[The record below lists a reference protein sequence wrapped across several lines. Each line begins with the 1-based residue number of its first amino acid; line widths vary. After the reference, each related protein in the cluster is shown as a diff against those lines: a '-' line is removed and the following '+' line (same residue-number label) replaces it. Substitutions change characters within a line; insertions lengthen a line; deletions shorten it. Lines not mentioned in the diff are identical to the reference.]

1 MIDKVLSVYENV
13 DSARII
19 VCPHSRFADKGGL
32 FETPLVRIIPVPYTD
47 EQLAEAIAKGLQNCN
62 RVLDVNEDEWDK
74 QPLYRAFGVKSGRSK
89 LRHHKL
95 VDVKITD
102 AQIEIFGG
110 VPEGGG
116 YAFFRRRGLYSDLPL
131 DADGITIAATVREL
145 LEKVKPHK

>member
-19 VCPHSRFADKGGL
+19 VCPCSRFADKGG
-32 FETPLVRIIPVPYTD
+32 FYETPLVRIIPVPYAD
-47 EQLAEAIAKGLQNCN
+47 EQLAEAIAEGFQNCN

-74 QPLYRAFGVKSGRSK
+74 KPLYRAFGVKSLRGQ
-89 LRHHKL
+89 LRHNKL
-95 VDVKITD
+95 VDVRITD
-102 AQIEIFGG
+102 TQIEIFGG

-116 YAFFRRRGLYSDLPL
+116 YSFFCRRGLYSYLPL

>member
-47 EQLAEAIAKGLQNCN
+47 EQLAEAIAEGFQNCN

-74 QPLYRAFGVKSGRSK
+74 KPLYRAFGVKSGRSK

-102 AQIEIFGG
+102 AQIEISGG

>member
-47 EQLAEAIAKGLQNCN
+47 EQLAEAIAEGLQNCN

-102 AQIEIFGG
+102 AQIEISGG
-110 VPEGGG
+110 APEGGG